1 MSESGNETGRLGG
14 KAALVTGA
22 SSGLGRATAIALARA
37 GADVA
42 LVARSKQELDSAKE
56 EISEIGRRALTLPV
70 DLASEDETTE
80 AIWRTVEALG
90 RIDVLVNAAGTDV
103 PGTVEE
109 LDVEGWDRTLA
120 VNLRAPFL
128 LSKAVFPH
136 MREAGGGIIVNI
148 SSVAGKKGWANAS
161 AYCAS
166 KFGLTGFT
174 EALADEGK
182 EHGIRAIVLY
192 PGAMATNWG
201 AFSPEERQEGGPTEA
216 SPTRV
221 LPPERVADLIAWLA
235 ASPPEFVL
243 TEGIILPGPV
253 PHEHDHGHFPGGD
266 VVPPGAAVGLVGLI
280 VGPEPRRQVDIA
292 ARRVLHERGD
302 EDVGTEEVL
311 VLDEPGRRVLRVLE
325 EQRTQHGV
333 AVLGG
338 EPGRRCKA

>member
-1 MSESGNETGRLGG
+1 MSEPRIKTGRLEG

-22 SSGLGRATAIALARA
+22 SSGLGRATAITLARV

-42 LVARSKQELDSAKE
+42 LVARSQEELDSAKE
-56 EISEIGRRALTLPV
+56 EVSKIGRRALTLPV
-70 DLASEDETTE
+70 DLASEVETSGVVG
-80 AIWRTVEALG
+80 RTVEALG
-90 RIDVLVNAAGTDV
+90 RIDVLVNAAGTDA

-109 LDVEGWDRTLA
+109 LDVEGWDRTLD

-128 LSKAVFPH
+128 LSKAAFPR
-136 MREAGGGIIVNI
+136 MREAGGGLIVNI

-201 AFSPEERQEGGPTEA
+201 AFSTKERQESKSKEA
-216 SPTRV
+216 SLSRV

-243 TEGIILPGPV
+243 TEGVVLPI
-253 PHEHDHGHFPGGD
+253 EE
-266 VVPPGAAVGLVGLI
+266 GL
-280 VGPEPRRQVDIA
+280 P
-292 ARRVLHERGD
+292 
-302 EDVGTEEVL
+302 
-311 VLDEPGRRVLRVLE
+311 
-325 EQRTQHGV
+325 
-333 AVLGG
+333 
-338 EPGRRCKA
+338 

>member
-1 MSESGNETGRLGG
+1 MNETGNGTSRLEG

-22 SSGLGRATAIALARA
+22 SSGLGRATAISLARA

-42 LVARSKQELDSAKE
+42 LAARSQEELESAKE
-56 EISEIGRRALTLPV
+56 EVSKIGRRALTLPV
-70 DLASEDETTE
+70 DLASENET
-80 AIWRTVEALG
+80 AGAVGRTVEALG

-109 LDVEGWDRTLA
+109 LDVAGWDRTLA

-128 LSKAVFPH
+128 LSKAAFPR
-136 MREAGGGIIVNI
+136 MREAGGGMIVNI

-174 EALADEGK
+174 QALADEGK
-182 EHGIRAIVLY
+182 EHGIRALVLY

-201 AFSPEERQEGGPTEA
+201 AFTPEERQEGESNEA

-221 LPPERVADLIAWLA
+221 LPPERVAELIAWLA

-243 TEGIILPGPV
+243 TEGIVLPI
-253 PHEHDHGHFPGGD
+253 EE
-266 VVPPGAAVGLVGLI
+266 GL
-280 VGPEPRRQVDIA
+280 P
-292 ARRVLHERGD
+292 
-302 EDVGTEEVL
+302 
-311 VLDEPGRRVLRVLE
+311 
-325 EQRTQHGV
+325 
-333 AVLGG
+333 
-338 EPGRRCKA
+338 

>member
-1 MSESGNETGRLGG
+1 MSEPGHETGRLEG

-22 SSGLGRATAIALARA
+22 SSGLGRATAISLAQA

-42 LVARSKQELDSAKE
+42 LMARSQGELDSAKE
-56 EISEIGRRALTLPV
+56 EVSKIGRLALTLPV
-70 DLASEDETTE
+70 DLASEAET
-80 AIWRTVEALG
+80 AGAVGRTVEALG
-90 RIDVLVNAAGTDV
+90 RIDVLVNAAGTDA
-103 PGTVEE
+103 PGTVAE

-128 LSKAVFPH
+128 LSKAAFPH
-136 MREAGGGIIVNI
+136 MREAGGGIIINI

-201 AFSPEERQEGGPTEA
+201 AFSPEERQGGEPTNA

-221 LPPERVADLIAWLA
+221 LPPERVADLIVWLA

-243 TEGIILPGPV
+243 TEGIVLPIG
-253 PHEHDHGHFPGGD
+253 E
-266 VVPPGAAVGLVGLI
+266 GL
-280 VGPEPRRQVDIA
+280 P
-292 ARRVLHERGD
+292 
-302 EDVGTEEVL
+302 
-311 VLDEPGRRVLRVLE
+311 
-325 EQRTQHGV
+325 
-333 AVLGG
+333 
-338 EPGRRCKA
+338 

>member
-1 MSESGNETGRLGG
+1 MSEPGNEIRTLEG
-14 KAALVTGA
+14 KTALVTGA

-42 LVARSKQELDSAKE
+42 LVARSQGELDSAKE
-56 EISEIGRRALTLPV
+56 EVSKAGRRALTLPV
-70 DLASEDETTE
+70 DLASEPET
-80 AIWRTVEALG
+80 AGAVGRTLEALG
-90 RIDVLVNAAGTDV
+90 RIDVLVNAAGTDA
-103 PGTVEE
+103 PGPVEG
-109 LDVEGWDRTLA
+109 LDVEGWDRTLS

-128 LSKAVFPH
+128 LSKAAFPR
-136 MREAGGGIIVNI
+136 MREAGGGMIVNI

-201 AFSPEERQEGGPTEA
+201 AFSPEERQEGEPTKA

-243 TEGIILPGPV
+243 TEGIVLPI
-253 PHEHDHGHFPGGD
+253 EE
-266 VVPPGAAVGLVGLI
+266 GL
-280 VGPEPRRQVDIA
+280 P
-292 ARRVLHERGD
+292 
-302 EDVGTEEVL
+302 
-311 VLDEPGRRVLRVLE
+311 
-325 EQRTQHGV
+325 
-333 AVLGG
+333 
-338 EPGRRCKA
+338 

>member
-1 MSESGNETGRLGG
+1 MSEAGNEDRALEG

-42 LVARSKQELDSAKE
+42 LVARSAEELDGAKE
-56 EISEIGRRALTLPV
+56 EVSKAGRRAMSLPT
-70 DLASEDETTE
+70 DLAKEEETS
-80 AIWRTVEALG
+80 ATVERTIEEFG
-90 RIDVLVNAAGTDV
+90 RMDVLVNAAGTDV

-109 LDVEGWDRTLA
+109 LDVEGWDRTLD

-128 LSKAVFPH
+128 LSKAAFPH
-136 MREAGGGIIVNI
+136 MREAGGGMIVNI

-201 AFSPEERQEGGPTEA
+201 AFSPEERQEEDESNETL
-216 SPTRV
+216 PTRE
-221 LPPERVADLIAWLA
+221 LAPEHVADLIVWLA
-235 ASPPEFVL
+235 ASPPGFVL
-243 TEGIILPGPV
+243 TEGI
-253 PHEHDHGHFPGGD
+253 
-266 VVPPGAAVGLVGLI
+266 VVPIEEGL
-280 VGPEPRRQVDIA
+280 P
-292 ARRVLHERGD
+292 
-302 EDVGTEEVL
+302 
-311 VLDEPGRRVLRVLE
+311 
-325 EQRTQHGV
+325 
-333 AVLGG
+333 
-338 EPGRRCKA
+338 